1 MQLNYKKQGKGPDL
15 VILHGFLGSLDNWQ
29 TQARKLEDEYTVWT
43 LDLRNHGRSPHSD
56 DHTYQIMAT
65 DLSAFCDEHELG
77 KFHLLGH
84 SMGAKVAMYF
94 ADQHPEC
101 LDKLMLVDMGVKEYK
116 GGHEE
121 ILDALNNL
129 PVNEIT
135 SRQEAETHM
144 SKSIRDWS
152 IRQFLLKN
160 LARKPGNEYAW
171 RFNLSALTNA
181 YANILEAFKPSEP
194 YEGNTFFIRGGKSP
208 YLADGDWD
216 DILQA
221 FPNASLAT
229 IPKAGH
235 WVHAEA
241 TDLFLKEVRQF
252 LDN

>member
-1 MQLNYKKQGKGPDL
+1 MTLNYRKQGTGPDL

-29 TQARKLEDEYTVWT
+29 TQARNLEDEYTVWT
-43 LDLRNHGRSPHSD
+43 LDLRNHGRSPHAD
-56 DHTYQIMAT
+56 EHTYQIMAT

-94 ADQHPEC
+94 ADQHSEC
-101 LDKLMLVDMGVKEYK
+101 VDKLILVDMGMKAYT

-121 ILDALNNL
+121 ILDALNDL

-135 SRQEAETHM
+135 SRQEAENHL
-144 SKSIRDWS
+144 SKRIRDLG

-160 LARKPGNEYAW
+160 LARKPGNEYEW
-171 RFNLSALTNA
+171 RFNLPALTKA
-181 YANILEAFKPSEP
+181 YPNILEAYEPSKP
-194 YEGNTFFIRGGKSP
+194 YEGNTIFIRGGKSP
-208 YLADGDWD
+208 YVADGDWD
-216 DILQA
+216 EILLA
-221 FPNASLAT
+221 FPNAALAT

-235 WVHAEA
+235 WIHVEA
-241 TDLFLKEVRQF
+241 MDPFLKEVRQF